1 MRPNEKK
8 YIHKKKVVFLI
19 AVLITLQSYLL
30 HAGERIPAFPG
41 AEGFGAYSIGGRGG
55 KILFV
60 SNLKDYN
67 PSKEDPIA
75 GSLRAA
81 CETKGPRTII
91 FRVSGTIPLKSALII
106 KEPYITIAGQSA
118 PGVGIC
124 LKNYRLQIAANEVVI
139 RYLRVR
145 PADNMAQ
152 EDGFRGDE
160 IDAISVY
167 YARNVIIDHCS
178 ASWSVDETLSVTHS
192 DSVTIQWCMIT
203 ESLNCSAHHK
213 GCHGYGSL
221 VRGEKGAKV
230 TYHHNLYAHHANRNP
245 RPGGHISYKDDPEG
259 WTFDFR
265 NNVIYNWGAE
275 TAGYNMDGIGQPD
288 CVTKMNFIGNY
299 YIQGTDSKGS
309 LAFNERSTQ
318 AIAYFEDNWMNGV
331 CPKDPWSLVSF
342 GKRRTAEQKK
352 TYKASKP
359 FNTAYVTTDD
369 AYTALQK
376 VNANAGV
383 TLPVR
388 DAVDAR
394 VINHVINKLSGSGDF
409 GCIIDDEEDVGGWP
423 ELKSIPAPEDKDE
436 DGMSDA
442 WEIKNGFNP
451 NDPSDASWDKDK
463 DGYTNIEE
471 FLNVTNAIAKN
482 TD

>member
-1 MRPNEKK
+1 
-8 YIHKKKVVFLI
+8 L
-19 AVLITLQSYLL
+19 VLWGFAFITLFSQLAQAKGKIY
-30 HAGERIPAFPG
+30 AFPD
-41 AEGFGAYSIGGRGG
+41 AEGCGAYTRGGRGG

-60 SNLKDYN
+60 TNLEDYDPLKEN
-67 PSKEDPIA
+67 PIS

-81 CETKGPRTII
+81 CETKGPRIII
-91 FRVSGTIPLKSALII
+91 FRISGTIPLKTVLII
-106 KEPYITIAGQSA
+106 TEPYLTIAGQSA
-118 PGVGIC
+118 PGMGIC
-124 LKNYRLQIAANEVVI
+124 LKNYRLQIAANEVII

-192 DSVTIQWCMIT
+192 DNVTVQWCMIT

-275 TAGYNMDGIGQPD
+275 SAGYNMDGLGQPD
-288 CVTKMNFIGNY
+288 CITKMNFIGNY
-299 YIQGTDSKGS
+299 YIQGPDSKGS
-309 LAFNERSTQ
+309 LVFNERSTQ
-318 AIAYFEDNWMNGV
+318 AIAYFEDNWMNGA
-331 CPKDPWSLVSF
+331 CPNDQWSLVSF
-342 GKRRTAEQKK
+342 GKRRTEEQKQA
-352 TYKASKP
+352 YKWLKP
-359 FNTAYVTTDD
+359 FKVSPVTTDN
-369 AYTALQK
+369 AYTAFRK
-376 VNANAGV
+376 VIANVGA

-394 VINHVINKLSGSGDF
+394 IISHVINKLSGSGDF

-451 NDPSDASWDKDK
+451 NDPLDASWDQDK

-471 FLNVTNAIAKN
+471 FFNGTDAINRNTN
-482 TD
+482 